1 MALSQQEL
9 LDILQRFE
17 SAPDPQEV
25 RRSVRVAVRRHV
37 TILIEPEARSGER
50 EVVLQDIS
58 RGGVRLTHHEAMP
71 RGKKFL
77 LLLPGATASMG
88 LPCIVRHCEM
98 AKQHLFRIGAE
109 FEVSGEAD
117 HAA

>member
-9 LDILQRFE
+9 IEILQRFE
-17 SAPDPQEV
+17 STPDSHEV

-37 TILIEPEARSGER
+37 TILTDPEARAGET

-71 RGKKFL
+71 RGRRFL
-77 LLLPGATASMG
+77 LLLPGAAGSMG
-88 LPCIVRHCEM
+88 LPCVVRHCEM
-98 AKQHLFRIGAE
+98 VKQHLFRIGAE
-109 FEVSGEAD
+109 FEVSEG
-117 HAA
+117 

>member
-1 MALSQQEL
+1 MMALSQQEL
-9 LDILQRFE
+9 VDILQRFE
-17 SAPDPQEV
+17 STPEPQEV
-25 RRSVRVAVRRHV
+25 RRSPRVAVRRHV
-37 TILIEPEARSGER
+37 TILTEPEPGSGEK

-58 RGGVRLTHHEAMP
+58 RGGVSLTHHEALP

-77 LLLPGATASMG
+77 LLLPGPAGSMS

-109 FEVSGEAD
+109 FEVSA
-117 HAA
+117 